1 MDILTSLKKETDYST
16 TQLQLIFGAWVLSSL
31 FEKNG
36 GKVSIDNGDV
46 EETDYDKRSVY
57 SLLYSLYRA
66 MGVVKCDKG
75 EPYEF
80 TFNTWGYA
88 WPETW
93 GTRPTLA
100 TDPQRFG
107 RNAYSGL
114 FEFPAV
120 KEFIHGK
127 NGQVHVVEMGC
138 GTGAGAYHV
147 CMNVLPD
154 CTYEAVD
161 MQQTA
166 ILTAQRKFVPQ
177 TGGRLVATCAD
188 CTEVP
193 IADGVADIVVVCE
206 THVTEHGG
214 EVSPEDKLFLG
225 QINRLLKPGGYMVW
239 GNAIPDN
246 TWQPCFDHLESI
258 GMRVVESRDVT
269 AQAITAR
276 DEDAQ
281 RAIAYVDQ
289 CCEKFWGFRIPVLGR
304 KRRLQAEL
312 ALKNFYRHP
321 GTNLYA
327 NMEDGTD
334 TYKVVCVQKEGYPQD
349 PSTLSVARATPPW
362 QAHP

>member
-1 MDILTSLKKETDYST
+1 MDILTSLKNETDYST
-16 TQLQLIFGAWVLSSL
+16 TQLQLIFGAWVLSGL
-31 FEKNG
+31 FETN
-36 GKVSIDNGDV
+36 GKVSIENGDIK
-46 EETDYDKRSVY
+46 EDDYDKKSIY

-66 MGVVKCDKG
+66 MGVVKSDTG

-88 WPETW
+88 WPEEW

-114 FEFPAV
+114 FAFGQV
-120 KEFIHGK
+120 KEYVRKRNGK
-127 NGQVHVVEMGC
+127 VHVVEMGC

-147 CMNVLPD
+147 CMNVLPE

-161 MQQTA
+161 MQQAA
-166 ILTAQRKFVPQ
+166 ILTCERKFVPQ
-177 TGGRLVATCAD
+177 ASGRLVATCAD

-193 IADGVADIVVVCE
+193 IADEVADIVAVCE

-214 EVSPEDKLFLG
+214 KVSAEDKLFLG
-225 QINRLLKPGGYMVW
+225 QIKRLLKPGGYLVW

-246 TWQPCFDHLESI
+246 TWQPCFDYLASI
-258 GMRVVESRDVT
+258 GMRVIEVRDVT
-269 AQAITAR
+269 KEAITAR
-276 DEDAQ
+276 DQDAQ

-289 CCEKFWGFRIPVLGR
+289 CCEKFWGFRIPYLGH
-304 KRRLQAEL
+304 KRRMQAEI

-321 GTNLYA
+321 GTHLYT
-327 NMEDGTD
+327 NMVDRTD
-334 TYKVVCVQKEGYPQD
+334 TYKVVLVQKED
-349 PSTLSVARATPPW
+349 
-362 QAHP
+362 

>member
-1 MDILTSLKKETDYST
+1 MDILTGLNKETDYST
-16 TQLQLIFGAWVLSSL
+16 AQLQLIFGAWVLSGL
-31 FEKNG
+31 FESNG
-36 GKVSIDNGDV
+36 GKVVMESGDV
-46 EETDYDKRSVY
+46 EEYDYDKQSVY

-66 MGVVKCDKG
+66 MGVVESDLG

-88 WPETW
+88 WPEGW
-93 GTRPTLA
+93 GPSPTLA
-100 TDPQRFG
+100 TEPQRFG

-114 FEFPAV
+114 FQFPLVQEYIQARG
-120 KEFIHGK
+120 GK
-127 NGQVHVVEMGC
+127 LHVVEMGC

-147 CMNVLPD
+147 CMNVLPE

-166 ILTAQRKFVPQ
+166 ILTCRRKFVPQ
-177 TGGRLVATCAD
+177 TRGRLVATCAD

-193 IADGVADIVVVCE
+193 IADEAAELVVVCE

-214 EVSPEDKLFLG
+214 QVSPEDKAFLG
-225 QINRLLKPGGYMVW
+225 QVKRLLKPGGYMVW

-258 GMRVVESRDVT
+258 GMRVRQVRDVT
-269 AQAITAR
+269 SEAVTAR
-276 DEDAQ
+276 DEDAE
-281 RAIAYVDQ
+281 RAIAFVDQ
-289 CCEKFWGFRIPVLGR
+289 CCDRFWGFRIPVLGR
-304 KRRLQAEL
+304 KKRQQAEI

-327 NMEDGTD
+327 NMQQRTD
-334 TYKVVCVQKEGYPQD
+334 TYKVVLVQKE
-349 PSTLSVARATPPW
+349 R
-362 QAHP
+362 